1 MKKLL
6 MSILVVAIAILTN
19 DLHAS
24 FPVNQTEKSSQ
35 TVVQQ
40 EKTSNSDLKYENQT
54 IKSKEKALKASD
66 SNLGGDVPTGLLYVL
81 CFFIPWLAVG
91 LATDWDIK
99 KVIINILWT
108 MLCGIPG
115 IIHAFIVVSK
125 NS

>member
-6 MSILVVAIAILTN
+6 MSTLVVAIAILTN

-24 FPVNQTEKSSQ
+24 FPVNQNEKSSQ
-35 TVVQQ
+35 AVVQ
-40 EKTSNSDLKYENQT
+40 EKASNSDLKYENQT

-91 LATDWDIK
+91 LATDWDIN
-99 KVIINILWT
+99 KVLINILWT
-108 MLCGIPG
+108 ILCGIPG

>member
-35 TVVQQ
+35 AVVQ
-40 EKTSNSDLKYENQT
+40 EKASNSDLKYENQT

-81 CFFIPWLAVG
+81 CFFIPLLAVG

-99 KVIINILWT
+99 KVLINILWT
-108 MLCGIPG
+108 MLCVVPG

>member
-1 MKKLL
+1 
-6 MSILVVAIAILTN
+6 MSILVVVFAILTN

-35 TVVQQ
+35 TVLK
-40 EKTSNSDLKYENQT
+40 EKVSNSDFKYDAQT

-66 SNLGGDVPTGLLYVL
+66 SNLGDDVSTGLLYVL
-81 CFFIPWLAVG
+81 CFFIPFLAVG
-91 LATDWDIK
+91 LATDWDVK
-99 KVIINILWT
+99 TVLINLLWT
-108 MLCGIPG
+108 CLCGIPG

>member
-35 TVVQQ
+35 TVVQ
-40 EKTSNSDLKYENQT
+40 EKASNSNLKYENQT

-66 SNLGGDVPTGLLYVL
+66 SNLGGDVSTGLLYVL
-81 CFFIPWLAVG
+81 CFFIPFLAVG
-91 LATDWDIK
+91 LATDWDVK
-99 KVIINILWT
+99 TVLINLLWT
-108 MLCGIPG
+108 CLCGIPG

>member
-1 MKKLL
+1 

-35 TVVQQ
+35 TVVQ
-40 EKTSNSDLKYENQT
+40 EKASNSELKYDAQT
-54 IKSKEKALKASD
+54 IKSSEKALKASD
-66 SNLGGDVPTGLLYVL
+66 SNLGGDVSTGLLYVL

-99 KVIINILWT
+99 KVLINILLT

>member
-1 MKKLL
+1 

-35 TVVQQ
+35 TVVQ
-40 EKTSNSDLKYENQT
+40 EKASNSDLKYENQT

>member
-19 DLHAS
+19 YLHES
-24 FPVNQTEKSSQ
+24 FPVNQTEKISQ
-35 TVVQQ
+35 TVVQ
-40 EKTSNSDLKYENQT
+40 EKASNSNLKYENQT

-91 LATDWDIK
+91 LATDWDLK

>member
-1 MKKLL
+1 MDFLNSALLDYYNDTTNMKK
-6 MSILVVAIAILTN
+6 
-19 DLHAS
+19 
-24 FPVNQTEKSSQ
+24 
-35 TVVQQ
+35 
-40 EKTSNSDLKYENQT
+40 
-54 IKSKEKALKASD
+54 KEKALKASD

-99 KVIINILWT
+99 KVLINILLT

>member
-35 TVVQQ
+35 TVVQ
-40 EKTSNSDLKYENQT
+40 EKTSSSDLKYENQT
-54 IKSKEKALKASD
+54 IKSSEKALEASD

-99 KVIINILWT
+99 KVLINILLT

>member
-35 TVVQQ
+35 TVVQ
-40 EKTSNSDLKYENQT
+40 EKVSNSDLTYDAQT
-54 IKSKEKALKASD
+54 IKNSEKALKASD

-99 KVIINILWT
+99 KVLINILWT

>member
-35 TVVQQ
+35 TVVQ
-40 EKTSNSDLKYENQT
+40 EKASNSDLKYDAQT
-54 IKSKEKALKASD
+54 IKSSEKALKASD

-99 KVIINILWT
+99 KVLINILLT

>member
-35 TVVQQ
+35 TVVQ
-40 EKTSNSDLKYENQT
+40 EKASNSDLKYDAQT
-54 IKSKEKALKASD
+54 IKNSETALKATD
-66 SNLGGDVPTGLLYVL
+66 SNLGDDVSTGLLYVL

-99 KVIINILWT
+99 KVLINILWT

>member
-1 MKKLL
+1 METPMQNNASAIFELL
-6 MSILVVAIAILTN
+6 KQNQDFKSLIIEQQKENEFKNLT
-19 DLHAS
+19 
-24 FPVNQTEKSSQ
+24 E
-35 TVVQQ
+35 
-40 EKTSNSDLKYENQT
+40 E
-54 IKSKEKALKASD
+54 SKEKALKASD

-115 IIHAFIVVSK
+115 IIHAFIVVSTVIIVVILK
-125 NS
+125 

>member
-1 MKKLL
+1 

-35 TVVQQ
+35 TVVQ
-40 EKTSNSDLKYENQT
+40 EKASNSDLKYENQT
-54 IKSKEKALKASD
+54 IKSSKKALEASD

-99 KVIINILWT
+99 KVLINILLT

>member
-6 MSILVVAIAILTN
+6 MSILIVAIAILTN

-35 TVVQQ
+35 TVVQ
-40 EKTSNSDLKYENQT
+40 EKASNSDLKYDAQT
-54 IKSKEKALKASD
+54 IKSSEKALKASD
-66 SNLGGDVPTGLLYVL
+66 SNLGGDVSTGLLYVL

-99 KVIINILWT
+99 KVLINILLT

>member
-35 TVVQQ
+35 TVVQ

-54 IKSKEKALKASD
+54 IKSSEKALEASD

-99 KVIINILWT
+99 KVLINILLT